1 MSDIIR
7 FQANEPETFGL
18 RFPEGKEV
26 EGRFGAQVMFS
37 TVDGRIFFVDVPV
50 AARIHAMR
58 LSEGEVITITKRSV
72 KDGRKQSIKW
82 EIERT
87 ADFEPVE
94 VEPEQKPVEVEPVQK
109 PALATLAPA
118 ASSKDHSTSN
128 TNIVTRSLAG
138 ALCSAIDAVL
148 LAAEY
153 AKSRGVDAVV
163 VIDFNAEDIRT
174 LANTA
179 LISMQREQENAFKYR
194 HSNGGGNGAG
204 NYVNGGGIDP
214 RRDPGTRAGGAR

>member
-7 FQANEPETFGL
+7 FQTNEPETFGL

-37 TVDGRIFFVDVPV
+37 TTDERIFFVDLPV

-72 KDGRKQSIKW
+72 KEGRKQSIKW

-87 ADFEPVE
+87 ADFA
-94 VEPEQKPVEVEPVQK
+94 PVEVEPVQK
-109 PALATLAPA
+109 PAVATLAPA

-128 TNIVTRSLAG
+128 TNILTRQLAS

-148 LAAEY
+148 IAVEY
-153 AKSRGVDAVV
+153 AKSRGADKEIAL
-163 VIDFNAEDIRT
+163 DFNAEDVRT
-174 LANTA
+174 LANA
-179 LISMQREQENAFKYR
+179 GMIQMQRELENVLKYR
-194 HSNGGGNGAG
+194 SSGNTNGHANGGG
-204 NYVNGGGIDP
+204 YVNGAIDP
-214 RRDPGTRAGGAR
+214 RRDAGTRAGGAR